1 MVLAVQYSV
10 MPSAAQSLID
20 RPGFLEDLD
29 DLEADLEVF
38 NRAPGGG
45 FHPPSGSLGPRPIQS
60 LAHETA
66 AFDDVDDLPDAIEL
80 PGMFE
85 HPTHLGA
92 SSDEVAVQTTSLRS
106 RPVLWLKTWL
116 TPSLALSLTTAGVVA
131 VMMFL
136 GAVGAATIFHAR
148 LVQLLARL

>member
-1 MVLAVQYSV
+1 MVLALQLSV

-38 NRAPGGG
+38 NTVPGSG
-45 FHPPSGSLGPRPIQS
+45 FHPRSASLGPRTIEN
-60 LAHETA
+60 LEHATA
-66 AFDDVDDLPDAIEL
+66 AFDDDDLPAAIDL

-92 SSDEVAVQTTSLRS
+92 CSDDVAGQKTGLRLLLPTS
-106 RPVLWLKTWL
+106 L
-116 TPSLALSLTTAGVVA
+116 TPSLKTAGVVA
-131 VMMFL
+131 VMMLL
-136 GAVGAATIFHAR
+136 GAAGAATVFHAR
-148 LVQLLARL
+148 IVQLLARF